1 MMVLKILSFQP
12 IFDHSPV
19 ISSVGRQRL
28 VADLGRNVHKKVTS
42 LKGYEPVFCLR
53 YVNKQSLDVV
63 SYRDHVDQKDCKV
76 A

>member
-42 LKGYEPVFCLR
+42 LKGYEPVLHVR
-53 YVNKQSLDVV
+53 LDIEHPFQIVT
-63 SYRDHVDQKDCKV
+63 
-76 A
+76 